1 MVATRSQIRKK
12 RLPVKTKDIPSYLIY
27 EVMDGKPIYYEGF
40 REVLTNQK
48 TFEEVMGS
56 SRLQTRIIMAIISYM
71 LKNISEEI
79 YEIVT
84 NEFGLHIG
92 QGNNLSGD
100 IGIYEINQLKDSPD
114 EDKYFNIPP
123 KIMIEIDTQ
132 ANMDYVL
139 DNDYFHKKTQK
150 LLDFG
155 VEKVIWYY
163 TISKKVM
170 VAENDKSWTIDNW
183 DKTVEV
189 MPNLYLCLTDL
200 MLKKGIAL

>member
-12 RLPVKTKDIPSYLIY
+12 RLPVKAKDIPPYLIY

-40 REVLTNQK
+40 KEVLTKEK
-48 TFEEVMGS
+48 TFEEIMGS
-56 SRLQTRIIMAIISYM
+56 SRLQTRIIMAIISYI
-71 LKNISEEI
+71 LKNISEEV

-92 QGNNLSGD
+92 QGSNLSGD
-100 IGIYEINQLKDSPD
+100 IGIYEITQLEDSID

-163 TISKKVM
+163 TNSKKVM
-170 VAENDKSWTIDNW
+170 VAEKDKSWTIDDW
-183 DKTVEV
+183 DKNIKV
-189 MPNLYLCLTDL
+189 MPDLNLCLTDL
-200 MLKKGIAL
+200 MAKKGIII

>member
-12 RLPVKTKDIPSYLIY
+12 RLPVKVKDIPPYLIY

-48 TFEEVMGS
+48 TFEEIMGS
-56 SRLQTRIIMAIISYM
+56 SILQSRIIAILIQYFSKLISD
-71 LKNISEEI
+71 EFEI
-79 YEIVT
+79 FT
-84 NEFGLHIG
+84 NEFGIHIEH
-92 QGNNLSGD
+92 NDNLCGD
-100 IGIYEINQLKDSPD
+100 FGIYHISQFEGVDMNN
-114 EDKYFNIPP
+114 KYTTIPP

-132 ANMDYVL
+132 ANVDYVL

-163 TISKKVM
+163 TNSKKVM
-170 VAENDKSWTIDNW
+170 VAEKDKSWMIDNW

-189 MPNLYLCLTDL
+189 MPNLNLCLTDL
-200 MLKKGIAL
+200 MLKKGITL

>member
-12 RLPVKTKDIPSYLIY
+12 RLPVKAKDIPPYLIY

-48 TFEEVMGS
+48 TFEEIMGS
-56 SRLQTRIIMAIISYM
+56 SILQSRIIAILIQYFSKLISD
-71 LKNISEEI
+71 EFEI
-79 YEIVT
+79 FT
-84 NEFGLHIG
+84 NEFGIHIEH
-92 QGNNLSGD
+92 NDNLCGD
-100 IGIYEINQLKDSPD
+100 FGIYHISQFEGVDMNN
-114 EDKYFNIPP
+114 KYTTIPP

-132 ANMDYVL
+132 ANVDYVL

-163 TISKKVM
+163 TNSKKVM
-170 VAENDKSWTIDNW
+170 VAEKDKSWMIDNW
-183 DKTVEV
+183 DKTIEV
-189 MPNLYLCLTDL
+189 MPTLNLCLTDL
-200 MLKKGIAL
+200 MLKKGITL